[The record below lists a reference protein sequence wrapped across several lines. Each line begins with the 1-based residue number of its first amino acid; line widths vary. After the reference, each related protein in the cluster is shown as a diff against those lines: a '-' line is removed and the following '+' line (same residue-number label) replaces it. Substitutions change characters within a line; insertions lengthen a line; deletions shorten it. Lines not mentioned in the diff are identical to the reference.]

1 MKNIIFILALTSFGL
16 MDTALSQRAKS
27 EIQVTAKFQ
36 IHEGKLHAFK
46 QLAAQCLKSVKEKD
60 TGTLQ
65 YDWYYNNTGTMCIVR
80 ETYKNSEAILEH
92 SGNLGDLL
100 DSLLAISDFSAEIYG
115 SPSDEL
121 LGALAGLDLTVFDF
135 SQGM

>member
-16 MDTALSQRAKS
+16 MNTALSQRAKI

-36 IHEGKLHAFK
+36 IHEGKLDAFK
-46 QLAAQCLKSVKEKD
+46 ELAAQCLKSVKEKD

-65 YDWYYNNTGTMCIVR
+65 YDWYYNNEGTVCKVR
-80 ETYKNSEAILEH
+80 ETYKDSQAILVH

-100 DSLLAISDFSAEIYG
+100 GSLLAISDFSAEIYG
-115 SPSDEL
+115 SPSAEL
-121 LGALAGLDLTVFDF
+121 LSAFAGLDFTVFDF
-135 SQGM
+135 SQGR